1 MRMST
6 GSASLHRTAGASL
19 LLGVS
24 LLALGASAGFAEG
37 PQGGT
42 VVRGAARI
50 TAGQSQTTISQSSQR
65 AVIDWKGFDVGQDHT
80 VTFRQPGRSA
90 AR

>member
-50 TAGQSQTTISQSSQR
+50 TAGQSQIVRMVAVNRAGAVLAPCGRCRSS
-65 AVIDWKGFDVGQDHT
+65 GC
-80 VTFRQPGRSA
+80 
-90 AR
+90 